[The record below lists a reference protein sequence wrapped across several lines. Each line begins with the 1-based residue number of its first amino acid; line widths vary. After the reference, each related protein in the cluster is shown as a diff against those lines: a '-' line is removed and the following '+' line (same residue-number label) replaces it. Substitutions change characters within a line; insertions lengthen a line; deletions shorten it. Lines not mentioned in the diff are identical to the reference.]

1 MNVLALDVGGTAIK
15 SALISSGQI
24 KKVHQIPSEGK
35 LGGPHI
41 IHNIMEMIDSYEDY
55 DVIGISTTGQVDS
68 NNGSIIYANDN
79 VPNYTGTNLSKIISE
94 KYHKPVFV
102 ENDVNAAAMGEGHF
116 GAGKKEKD
124 FLCLTYGTG
133 IGGAIV
139 MNKQIY
145 KGSNMVAGEMGHMV
159 THINGRECSCGQ
171 HGCYEQY
178 ASTTALVREVM
189 NYDNDLN
196 NGKLIFSYLEKYFKE
211 ELSSSN
217 ENQVKTI
224 VDAWIDEIMYGL
236 INVIHIFNPSCIIL
250 GGGIMEQPYIID
262 SIQKRIPMKLMN
274 SFKNVKIV
282 KAELGNNAGVYGMA
296 AIANE
301 RIYE

>member
-1 MNVLALDVGGTAIK
+1 MKVLALDVGGTAIK

-24 KKVHQIPSEGK
+24 KKVHQFPSEGK

-41 IHNIMEMIDSYEDY
+41 INNIMGMIDSYEDY
-55 DVIGISTTGQVDS
+55 DIIGISTTGQVDS
-68 NNGSIIYANDN
+68 IKGSIIYANDN
-79 VPNYTGTNLSKIISE
+79 VPNYTGTNLSKIISD
-94 KYHKPVFV
+94 KYNKPVFV
-102 ENDVNAAAMGEGHF
+102 ENDVNAAAIGEGYF

-139 MNKQIY
+139 MNKEIY
-145 KGSNMVAGEMGHMV
+145 KGSHGVAGEMGHMV

-171 HGCYEQY
+171 YGCYEQY
-178 ASTTALVREVM
+178 ASTTALIREVM

-196 NGKLIFSYLEKYFKE
+196 NGKAIFSSF
-211 ELSSSN
+211 
-217 ENQVKTI
+217 ENGNQEVKTL
-224 VDAWIDEIMYGL
+224 VDAWIDEIIYGL

-262 SIQKRIPMKLMN
+262 SIQKRISNKLMN

-301 RIYE
+301 RI